1 MDYTVI
7 GDAVNLASGLQ
18 TAAPPGSIFCDEE
31 TIVQAG
37 EIALPI
43 ERRTA
48 RIKGR
53 TDITHVYAIKPP
65 LVTFASAA
73 PAD

>member
-18 TAAPPGSIFCDEE
+18 SAAPAGAIYCDDA
-31 TIVQAG
+31 TFAAAG
-37 EIALPI
+37 VITRPSHRLA
-43 ERRTA
+43 A

-53 TDITHVYAIKPP
+53 EDLVTTYAIFPDESTTP
-65 LVTFASAA
+65 I
-73 PAD
+73 